1 MAVRKIDDE
10 GVHLYP
16 LDIKALEK
24 GDYIPPEMCEERTKC
39 KDRNHKNYSLELEA
53 FKERID
59 LELMRLGRN
68 WTLRCRKDGIAIL
81 IDAEASEHNE
91 ASFDALKRGLRR
103 RARKNLGVDAS
114 LLPEDRRRPHEHAV
128 ISQAMQLSAM
138 KRVARQCSL
147 AAHKRSTPPAILP
160 PKDEPR

>member
-16 LDIKALEK
+16 LDIKALDK

-39 KDRNHKNYSLELEA
+39 RDRNSKAYGLELES

-59 LELMRLGRN
+59 LELTRLGRN

-81 IDAEASEHNE
+81 TDAEASEHNE
-91 ASFDALKRGLRR
+91 SAFDALKRGLRR
-103 RARKNLGVDAS
+103 RAAKNVGVDVS
-114 LLPEDRRRPHEHAV
+114 LLPDERRRPHEHTV

-138 KRVARQCSL
+138 KRAAREASL
-147 AAHKRSTPPAILP
+147 PAHKRNTPPAILP
-160 PKDEPR
+160 KVQP

>member
-39 KDRNHKNYSLELEA
+39 KDRNSKAYGLELES

-59 LELMRLGRN
+59 LELTRIGRN
-68 WTLRCRKDGIAIL
+68 WTLRCRQDGIAIL
-81 IDAEASEHNE
+81 TDAEAGDHNRK
-91 ASFDALKRGLRR
+91 SFDALKRGMRR
-103 RARKNLGVDAS
+103 RAGKNLGVDVS
-114 LLPEDRRRPHEHAV
+114 MLPEEQRRPHEHTV

-138 KRVARQCSL
+138 KRAARQASL
-147 AAHKRSTPPAILP
+147 PSHKRNTPPAILP
-160 PKDEPR
+160 KEPQP

>member
-39 KDRNHKNYSLELEA
+39 RDRNSKAYGLELES

-59 LELMRLGRN
+59 LELTRLGRN

-81 IDAEASEHNE
+81 TDAEASEHNE
-91 ASFDALKRGLRR
+91 TAFDALKRGMRR
-103 RARKNLGVDAS
+103 RARKNLGVDPS
-114 LLPEDRRRPHEHAV
+114 LLPNERRQPHEHAV

-147 AAHKRSTPPAILP
+147 AAHKRNTPPAILP
-160 PKDEPR
+160 KEPKQ

>member
-39 KDRNHKNYSLELEA
+39 KNRNSKAYGLELES

-59 LELMRLGRN
+59 LELTRIGRN

-81 IDAEASEHNE
+81 TDAEASEHNE
-91 ASFDALKRGLRR
+91 AAFDALKRGLRR
-103 RARKNLGVDAS
+103 RARKNLGVDLS
-114 LLPEDRRRPHEHAV
+114 LLPEERRRPHEHAV
-128 ISQAMQLSAM
+128 ISQAMQLAAM
-138 KRVARQCSL
+138 KKVTHQCSL
-147 AAHKRSTPPAILP
+147 AAHKRNTPPAILP
-160 PKDEPR
+160 PKGETP